1 MELHELRSKID
12 AIDDQIIELLV
23 QRMEVVQQVGK
34 LKRTTG
40 STIYRPEREKSIVD
54 RLEAKVAGRGN
65 LNRQAIEAIY
75 LEIFAISRNLEL
87 PERIAFLGPEGSF
100 THQAA
105 ESRFGALS
113 EYISLTT
120 IRSVFESVETGRVR
134 FGVVPIENNQEG
146 SVAETIDS
154 LCEKNVKIVAEV
166 PMSIHF
172 TFASLQ
178 DRMQHINVIYSKDIA
193 FRQCKNF
200 IEEYFGDKVKLI
212 EVTSTSKAAQL
223 AAENPQSAAI
233 CSPIAA
239 KLFRLPVLFENI
251 EDSHHNTTRFLILAK
266 DYINQPSKQD
276 KTSILVRIPD
286 KPGALVNFLRE
297 FKDRDI
303 NLTKI
308 DSRPARIRDNFKYWF
323 LIDFD
328 GHFQDANVQE
338 IFQKHSDIITF
349 LGSYV
354 KMC

>member
-1 MELHELRSKID
+1 MDLNELRTKID
-12 AIDDQIIELLV
+12 FIDDQIVELLN
-23 QRMEVVQQVGK
+23 QRMDVVLQVGSV
-34 LKRTTG
+34 KRSSGT
-40 STIYRPEREKSIVD
+40 TIYRPEREKSIVD
-54 RLEAKVAGRGN
+54 RLEAKIVGKGY

-87 PERIAFLGPEGSF
+87 PERIAYLGPEGSF

-113 EYISLTT
+113 DYISLKT
-120 IRSVFESVETGRVR
+120 IKSVFESVETGRVR

-146 SVAETIDS
+146 SVNETIDS
-154 LCEKNVKIVAEV
+154 LCEKNVKIVAEI

-178 DRMQHINVIYSKDIA
+178 DHLPNINTIYSKDIA
-193 FRQCKNF
+193 FRQCKKF
-200 IEEYFGDKVKLI
+200 IEEYFGEDVKLI

-223 AAENPQSAAI
+223 AAENPHSAAI

-239 KLFRLPVLFENI
+239 KLLRLPVLFENI
-251 EDSHHNTTRFLILAK
+251 EDSHNNTTRFLILSK
-266 DYINQPSKQD
+266 DFINQPSSSD

-286 KPGALVNFLRE
+286 KPGGLVNFLNE

-328 GHFQDANVQE
+328 GHFQDDNAQE
-338 IFQKHSDIITF
+338 ILKKHSDIITF